1 MNTGTGK
8 TVVGLLALRSSL
20 NEGIAPA
27 LYVAP
32 DIFLAGQAA
41 AQAKSLG
48 IDYVDDPD
56 SAEYISGRSIGIVN
70 IHKLVNGRSVFGGP
84 GGRINPLEI
93 GMVVVD
99 DAHAC
104 VRTVEQQTTVS
115 IPRVHPVY
123 DKMLKLFETDL
134 RSQSYSTFIEL
145 QSNAIGAILRVPISA
160 WAKRQSKVIQLLQSL
175 HLDGGDSTLQFSWP
189 FLKDILP
196 ACQAIFSSESFEIHP
211 LCPPTNSI
219 VSLESADRRMYLTA
233 TLPDDSVLITH
244 FGVSAEAAVRPI
256 SPSSAADIGDRL
268 ILSVRELDGSIA
280 DETIRQ
286 MVADLA
292 EEYNVV
298 VLVPSFR
305 RAENWARQSRAH
317 RRR

>member
-1 MNTGTGK
+1 MSVDFTKFKVQSNRAPIHPRDVFSALSGRAEGFGYLRDVQGQVLDAWFKRRTDRDVVIKMNTGTGK

-196 ACQAIFSSESFEIHP
+196 ACQAIFSSESFENP
-211 LCPPTNSI
+211 S
-219 VSLESADRRMYLTA
+219 
-233 TLPDDSVLITH
+233 TLSTH
-244 FGVSAEAAVRPI
+244 
-256 SPSSAADIGDRL
+256 
-268 ILSVRELDGSIA
+268 
-280 DETIRQ
+280 
-286 MVADLA
+286 
-292 EEYNVV
+292 
-298 VLVPSFR
+298 
-305 RAENWARQSRAH
+305 
-317 RRR
+317 